1 MGYRVADNI
10 YGFSIE
16 IGDHIRSA
24 DGNDFIV
31 SLVEDVDGGYNIHYI
46 DPFTEEDEMVF
57 FLDQDDTVELLVI
70 DN

>member
-16 IGDHIRSA
+16 IGDHIRTA
-24 DGNDFIV
+24 AGNDFIV
-31 SLVEDVDGGYNIHYI
+31 SLVEDVDGGYSIHYI

-57 FLDQDDTVELLVI
+57 FLEQDNTVELLVI